1 MIGQSKMVSLIGT
14 TRADASKAFYQDTL
28 GLKFIVD
35 DSFAFVFDMGG
46 AELRVSRVPAV
57 VPAPYAV
64 LGFQVADIA
73 AEIDAL
79 VAKGVTFQ
87 RYTFFQQDARG
98 IWKAPDG
105 TQVAWFLDPDMNLLS
120 FVQHVK

>member
-1 MIGQSKMVSLIGT
+1 MIGTAKMVSLIGT

-28 GLKFIVD
+28 GLKFVTD

-57 VPAPYAV
+57 IPAAYAV
-64 LGFQVADIA
+64 LGFQVKDIA

-79 VAKGVTFQ
+79 VAKGVKFE
-87 RYTFFQQDARG
+87 RFGFFQQDERG
-98 IWKAPDG
+98 IWAAPDG
-105 TQVAWFLDPDMNLLS
+105 TKVAWFRDPDMNMLS
-120 FVQHVK
+120 LVQHV